1 MKLIYRPGK
10 KSNGRVGNWAYRAAS
25 ARGGCTGRVR
35 IPARAV
41 GIASLDVHSVSMQ
54 LSEYNED
61 ENGYLPSIF
70 YALLLDDH
78 ARRGFRHQT

>member
-1 MKLIYRPGK
+1 M
-10 KSNGRVGNWAYRAAS
+10 
-25 ARGGCTGRVR
+25 GGWELGLSGGSTGG
-35 IPARAV
+35 I
-41 GIASLDVHSVSMQ
+41 IASLDVHSVSMQ
-54 LSEYNED
+54 LSVYNED